1 MGKKAKSK
9 RESNSVPETR
19 YAMRSGPNIPLLVLS
34 GIGILL
40 TSYLAYTSFAGGS
53 VKGCAAGG
61 GCDVVLS
68 SRWATLFG
76 LPTAFWGL
84 MAYAGIAAIAFFVR
98 RVDKH
103 WSYAFSAAFFGVSYS
118 VYLTSVSLLILKA
131 ACPYCLTSLTLM
143 SSILGLVISQRP
155 AEVKSPWRRLVLG
168 RAIIA
173 GLAIM
178 LLHLDYTTPLESADQ
193 GPEDPIARG
202 LAEHLTQKGV
212 KFYGA
217 SWCPHCQEQKRLFGA
232 AAKRLPYIEC
242 SPNGRNAPSAGIC
255 QAVGIQ
261 TYPTWVI
268 DGHWVS
274 EVMTLQ
280 QLADASGYALIKS
293 AQPTTPA
300 TP

>member
-1 MGKKAKSK
+1 
-9 RESNSVPETR
+9 
-19 YAMRSGPNIPLLVLS
+19 MRTSANLPLLALS

-40 TSYLAYTSFAGGS
+40 TSYLAYTSFVGAS
-53 VKGCAAGG
+53 VKGCSAGG
-61 GCDVVLS
+61 ACDVVLS

-84 MAYAGIAAIAFFVR
+84 LAYAGIAAIAFFVR

-118 VYLTSVSLLILKA
+118 IYLTSVSLLMLKA

-143 SSILGLVISQRP
+143 SSILGLVIYQRP
-155 AEVKSPWRRLVLG
+155 QEVKRPWQRLVLG
-168 RAIIA
+168 RAILA
-173 GLAIM
+173 GLAIL
-178 LLHLDYTTPLESADQ
+178 LLHLDYTTPLPQPE

-202 LAEHLTQKGV
+202 LAEHLAATDV

-217 SWCPHCQEQKRLFGA
+217 SWCPHCQDQKRLFGPS
-232 AAKRLPYIEC
+232 AKRLPYIEC
-242 SPNGRNAPSAGIC
+242 SPNGRNAPSAAIC

-268 DGHWVS
+268 QGHWTS
-274 EVMTLQ
+274 EVMSLQ
-280 QLADASGYALIKS
+280 QLADASGYVLLKGGQATP
-293 AQPTTPA
+293 AAPA